1 MAAKSD
7 PSAGGC
13 ARPIEAMSPSRVLAD
28 FAFALRLE
36 DVPQEARER
45 AKHLIVDAVGVALA
59 SGRYPFAQR
68 MLAGLSALGGG
79 GDISLIGLP
88 QQLTLRDAATMNAA
102 LIHGLDFD
110 DTHMAAVVH
119 ATCVSLPSALALGE
133 ALNASGAD
141 ILSAYIIAVEAA
153 IRVGQSAD
161 YGFHRNGYHATGVV
175 GHFSAALAAGRL
187 LGLSAEQL
195 ASAQGVVLSTAM
207 ASREFMADG
216 SWNKRL
222 HPGWAAVA
230 GITAAY
236 LVRDGFIGSER
247 PYDGRHGL
255 FTTHMGAEQASR
267 VDYAGLTRDLDS
279 VWALMEVAVKPF
291 PTCHY
296 THALID
302 SAIALKNTYGLSAND
317 IAKVRILIP
326 QQTVAVLT
334 EPKDIKYA
342 PTSDYAAR
350 FSAPYTVACAL
361 INGRLGLRELQDET
375 LNDPQVLKLC
385 TQCACEVD
393 PDSAFPEYFSGGV
406 IVETR
411 DGRVLRHHERVNR
424 GAGERQLT
432 DAEITAKF
440 LDNAS
445 PVIGEDR
452 ARTLHAGLL
461 GMEGLDGKALARLLR
476 GGEPT

>member
-1 MAAKSD
+1 MES
-7 PSAGGC
+7 PE
-13 ARPIEAMSPSRVLAD
+13 RAMESTSPSRVLAD
-28 FAFALRLE
+28 FAFALRLD
-36 DVPQEARER
+36 DVPPEVRAR

-59 SGRYPFAQR
+59 STRYPFVQR
-68 MLAGLSALGGG
+68 MLTGLSALGGG

-88 QQLTLRDAATMNAA
+88 QRLTLRDAATMNAA

-110 DTHMAAVVH
+110 DTHMASVVH

-133 ALNASGAD
+133 ALNAQGGD

-153 IRVGQSAD
+153 IRIGQCAD

-175 GHFSAALAAGRL
+175 GHFSSALAAGRV

-195 ASAQGVVLSTAM
+195 ACAQGVVLSTAM

-230 GITAAY
+230 GITVAY

-255 FTTHMGAEQASR
+255 YTTHMGEEQGSR
-267 VDYAGLTRDLDS
+267 VDFSKLTCGLGRVWMLLD
-279 VWALMEVAVKPF
+279 VAVKPF

-302 SAIALKNTYGLSAND
+302 SAIALKNAHGLAAKD
-317 IAKVRILIP
+317 IANVRILIP
-326 QQTVAVLT
+326 EQTVAVLT
-334 EPKDIKYA
+334 EPRAIKYA
-342 PTSDYAAR
+342 PTSDYAAK

-361 INGRLGLRELQDET
+361 AKGRLGLSELEDEALHDRE
-375 LNDPQVLKLC
+375 VLALC
-385 TQCACEVD
+385 ARCACEVD

-406 IVETR
+406 IVETH

-432 DAEITAKF
+432 DAEITGKF
-440 LDNAS
+440 LGNAG
-445 PVIGEDR
+445 PIIGEPR
-452 ARTLHAGLL
+452 ARALHAALL
-461 GMEGLDGKALARLLR
+461 DMEALDGRTLAGLLR
-476 GGEPT
+476 GGEAT